1 MKMTQNTILVTG
13 GGSGIGRAL
22 AESFHAL
29 GNKVIIAGRQKQR
42 LEETIAANPGMHFR
56 ILDQSNASRICDFAR
71 QLMVDFPDLNAL
83 VNNAGIQHMEDLTS
97 GVVAEAEATVI
108 TDLLGPIRMT
118 AALLPFLMRKTQAT
132 VLNVSSSLAFVP
144 VAVIPTYCASK
155 AAMHSYTQSLRYQ
168 LRKTSV
174 QVIEIIPPGVQTGL
188 RGDRTMDPDAMPL
201 DEFIAEAMSILK
213 KSPDATEVVVE
224 RAKLRRFAEANGG
237 YDAFF
242 TRLNE
247 QAAAG
252 QEKGAQ

>member
-71 QLMVDFPDLNAL
+71 QLMVDFPDLDAL

-97 GVVAEAEATVI
+97 GVVAEAEATVM
-108 TDLLGPIRMT
+108 TDLLGPIRLT
-118 AALLPFLMRKTQAT
+118 AALLPFLMRKAQAT
-132 VLNVSSSLAFVP
+132 VLNVSSSLGFVP
-144 VAVIPTYCASK
+144 MAVIPTYCASK

-188 RGDRTMDPDAMPL
+188 RGNRTMDPEAMPL
-201 DEFIAEAMSILK
+201 DEFTSETMSILK
-213 KSPDATEVVVE
+213 NSPDATENVVE
-224 RAKLRRFAEANGG
+224 RAKPRRFAEANGG
-237 YDAFF
+237 YDTFF
-242 TRLNE
+242 RSLNE
-247 QAAAG
+247 QVAAAQG
-252 QEKGAQ
+252 KEA